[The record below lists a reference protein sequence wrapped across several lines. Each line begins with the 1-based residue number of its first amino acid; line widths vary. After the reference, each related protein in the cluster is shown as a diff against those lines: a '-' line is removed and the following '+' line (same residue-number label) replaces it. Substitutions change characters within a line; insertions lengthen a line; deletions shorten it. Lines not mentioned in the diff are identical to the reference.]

1 MERQDSMRL
10 FVGLQPSDDFR
21 TALSVLQDRLRAAGI
36 TGRYLEP
43 SNLHMT
49 LAFVGEWPEDI
60 TQVLPAVGHPFTITL
75 AHPGIFPEAKVL
87 WAGVEASEE
96 LNRLAQSVRNS
107 LAENGIPFDPKEFN
121 PHITL
126 MRKPVIPDGVDLS
139 GTEIPKAAMIVDQV
153 CLYRSECGENGM
165 EYTVIGNTRGRT

>member
-1 MERQDSMRL
+1 ML
-10 FVGLQPSDDFR
+10 LCVGLQPSYDFR

-75 AHPGIFPEAKVL
+75 AHPGIFPEA
-87 WAGVEASEE
+87 
-96 LNRLAQSVRNS
+96 
-107 LAENGIPFDPKEFN
+107 
-121 PHITL
+121 
-126 MRKPVIPDGVDLS
+126 
-139 GTEIPKAAMIVDQV
+139 
-153 CLYRSECGENGM
+153 
-165 EYTVIGNTRGRT
+165 